1 VCIAGS
7 GEEPWKEASR
17 ENWPAIHNAQL
28 KGSQSPEQLRG
39 LFADAAIYAATSCY
53 EPFGLAPLEAA
64 LSGCAL
70 VANDIPT
77 FHELWGDSA
86 CYFQRND
93 PDDLATIITV
103 LSKDKQL
110 RRKYADAAYETA
122 QVKFTAEA
130 MTAQYAALYQS
141 VTSAEAV
148 A

>member
-1 VCIAGS
+1 M
-7 GEEPWKEASR
+7 
-17 ENWPAIHNAQL
+17 
-28 KGSQSPEQLRG
+28 
-39 LFADAAIYAATSCY
+39 
-53 EPFGLAPLEAA
+53 
-64 LSGCAL
+64 SGCAL

-93 PDDLATIITV
+93 PDDLAAIITV
-103 LSKDKQL
+103 LSKDKRF

-122 QVKFTAEA
+122 HAKFTADE